1 MGHSSIRFA
10 RMLVLIRPCFARSKF
25 HGPSAIWRDII
36 LPIGIASTQQREFLA
51 KSGNSLT
58 SSGAARMK
66 RKVRDYCP
74 ACERCLSKLRRD
86 FLLGLVTSG
95 DGKRVR
101 RQLRQF
107 EFTALFGAR
116 ICAEDA
122 PRRKPHPA
130 PLKCAMRSM
139 NIRAHDCVYV
149 GDAPEDVEMA
159 RRAGVRSIGIIGPF
173 PSARRIRAARP
184 DVLLE
189 SILDLPGVIVP
200 FKTTERD

>member
-1 MGHSSIRFA
+1 MFRKLEIPWTERDLARHYSPDWYRVYEAARVPREKWEFA
-10 RMLVLIRPCFARSKF
+10 DKLWRSAYQKENPRLLPGVRKMLV
-25 HGPSAIWRDII
+25 
-36 LPIGIASTQQREFLA
+36 E
-51 KSGNSLT
+51 
-58 SSGAARMK
+58 
-66 RKVRDYCP
+66 
-74 ACERCLSKLRRD
+74 LRRD